1 MKKVLVVGMML
12 CIMCGTFAN
21 DFLPIL
27 TGPQHFPSSWPGIIY
42 SNATRSMYREAKA
55 DLSKY
60 QVLGKVETTAEMSN
74 VLFIINW
81 GDTSLAALK
90 AKAFEKYPD
99 ADDIVN
105 IELDC
110 NSFNIIVFYMNH
122 TVTLRGVAVK
132 YKK

>member
-1 MKKVLVVGMML
+1 MKKLLIISML

-21 DFLPIL
+21 EILPII
-27 TGPQHFPSSWPGIIY
+27 TGPLNFPSSFPGIIF
-42 SNATRSMYREAKA
+42 SNATRAMYRERKA
-55 DLSKY
+55 DLSQY
-60 QVLGKVETTAEMSN
+60 QVLGKVETSADMSN
-74 VLFIINW
+74 VLLIINW
-81 GDTSLAALK
+81 GDTSLANLK
-90 AKAFEKYPD
+90 AKALAKYPD

-110 NSFNIIVFYMNH
+110 NSFNIVVFYINQ